1 MDRTEPMDRVQL
13 TRLLLVASILY
24 VIGFYFIGAAI
35 KPGYS
40 QLSNFVS
47 EYNATGTP
55 WADTLTYAGFL
66 ATAALFS
73 CFLVTAT
80 SITQVSGVSR
90 LGFWL
95 LWSIPFSY
103 LSAAIAPCDAGCPLE
118 GSTSQ
123 LLHNASGVLAYFGMG
138 ISVAL
143 VSLAP
148 GFRPFKLRRTFMLLT
163 GIAFP
168 VGFFAMVQPDF
179 APWRGLLQRSLDVA
193 MGASLALVVSTILAP
208 ARRASQSVT

>member
-1 MDRTEPMDRVQL
+1 MDRWAALDRAQL

-24 VIGFYFIGAAI
+24 VIVFYFIGSAV

-55 WADTLTYAGFL
+55 WADTLTYAGFG

-73 CFLVTAT
+73 GFLVAAAP
-80 SITQVSGVSR
+80 ITQVSGVSR

-95 LWSIPFSY
+95 LWSVPFSY
-103 LSAAIAPCDAGCPLE
+103 LLGAIAPCDAGCPLE

-123 LLHNASGVLAYFGMG
+123 LLHNVFAVLAYFGMG

-148 GFRPFKLRRTFMLLT
+148 GFKSFRLRRAFMLLT

-168 VGFFAMVQPDF
+168 VVFVAMVQPDF

-193 MGASLALVVSTILAP
+193 MAASLLLVVSTILA
-208 ARRASQSVT
+208 RGRQASQGVA

>member
-1 MDRTEPMDRVQL
+1 MDRAQL

-24 VIGFYFIGAAI
+24 VIGFYFIGSAI

-55 WADTLTYAGFL
+55 WAGTLTYAGYL
-66 ATAALFS
+66 ATAVLLSA
-73 CFLVTAT
+73 FLVSAT
-80 SITQVSGVSR
+80 PLAQVSGASR

-95 LWSIPFSY
+95 LWSIPASFF
-103 LSAAIAPCDAGCPLE
+103 LAVIAPCDVGCPIE
-118 GSTSQ
+118 GSASQ
-123 LLHNASGVLAYFGMG
+123 LLHNFLAIASYFGMG
-138 ISVAL
+138 AGIVL
-143 VSLAP
+143 ISLAS
-148 GFRPFKLRRTFMLLT
+148 GFSAFKLRRAFMLLV

-168 VGFFAMVQPDF
+168 VVFIAMVQPEV

-193 MGASLALVVSTILAP
+193 LAVSLVLIAWTLIPSGP
-208 ARRASQSVT
+208 QARQSVA

>member
-1 MDRTEPMDRVQL
+1 MDRAQL
-13 TRLLLVASILY
+13 TRLLLVTSILY
-24 VIGFYFIGAAI
+24 VISFYFIGSAI

-55 WADTLTYAGFL
+55 WAGTLTYVGYL
-66 ATAALFS
+66 ATSVLFS
-73 CFLVTAT
+73 AFLVSAAPLA
-80 SITQVSGVSR
+80 QVSGISR

-95 LWSIPFSY
+95 LWSVPASY
-103 LSAAIAPCDAGCPLE
+103 FLAVIAPCDAGCPIE

-123 LLHNASGVLAYFGMG
+123 LMHNFLGIVTYFGMG
-138 ISVAL
+138 ASIALVAL
-143 VSLAP
+143 ASKFSA
-148 GFRPFKLRRTFMLLT
+148 FKLRRTFMLLA

-168 VGFFAMVQPDF
+168 VVFIVMVQPEV

-193 MGASLALVVSTILAP
+193 LAISLILIAWTLIP
-208 ARRASQSVT
+208 SGQQARQAVA